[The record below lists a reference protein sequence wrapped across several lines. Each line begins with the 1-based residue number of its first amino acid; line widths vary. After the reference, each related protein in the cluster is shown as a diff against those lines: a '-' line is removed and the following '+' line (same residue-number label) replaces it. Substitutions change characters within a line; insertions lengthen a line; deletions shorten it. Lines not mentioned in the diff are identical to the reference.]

1 MKHFI
6 RTALVLALVLFAA
19 GCAGK
24 DDNVLTVGTEPTFP
38 PFEFMDESTGKIDGF
53 DIALITAMAEKA
65 GYEVKI
71 TNVAFDGLIAALQS
85 GNIDLVASGMSITP
99 ERQESVLFSDPYI
112 DAGLT
117 IAVASGT
124 TAISGEA
131 DLKGKAAAVQIG
143 TIGADKAQE
152 LLDQGI
158 LKSVK
163 TYNTIDVAFL
173 DLLNGAVDAVINDG
187 PVNEA
192 YLAKNP
198 GKIKI
203 VGDVLASDQYGFA
216 VAKSNK
222 DLMEKLNAALK
233 ELIED
238 GTYDRLI
245 EKYFGAEQ

>member
-124 TAISGEA
+124 TGISGEA

-143 TIGADKAQE
+143 
-152 LLDQGI
+152 
-158 LKSVK
+158 
-163 TYNTIDVAFL
+163 
-173 DLLNGAVDAVINDG
+173 
-187 PVNEA
+187 
-192 YLAKNP
+192 
-198 GKIKI
+198 
-203 VGDVLASDQYGFA
+203 
-216 VAKSNK
+216 
-222 DLMEKLNAALK
+222 
-233 ELIED
+233 
-238 GTYDRLI
+238 
-245 EKYFGAEQ
+245 